1 MSELLEVEYVRRR
14 ERITPARAAVFIID
28 LQERLVS
35 AMPTDVVAQVIRNT
49 ELLITAA
56 TQFMLPVVV
65 SQQYPKGLGPTLPLL
80 AAALDAA
87 QDKGVDVFR
96 FDKVEFSAAATEDF
110 QALPPAQKTGPIM
123 QREQWLI
130 AGMETHV
137 CVYQTVRDLIGPACA
152 VHVLADAVCSRTKP
166 NWRMGLNL
174 CREMGAQVTSTEAVV
189 FDLLQRAGSDAFK
202 TLAKQL
208 K

>member
-14 ERITPARAAVFIID
+14 ERILPARAAVLIID
-28 LQERLVS
+28 IQERLLP
-35 AMPTDVVAQVIRNT
+35 AMPAEVVTQVLRNA
-49 ELLITAA
+49 ELLISTA
-56 TQFMLPVVV
+56 TQLMLPVVV
-65 SQQYPKGLGPTLPLL
+65 SQQYPKGLGATAPQL

-87 QDKGVDVFR
+87 QERGVDVYR
-96 FDKVEFSAAATEDF
+96 FDKTEFSAAATDAF
-110 QALPPAQKTGPIM
+110 KALPPAQTIGPLM
-123 QREQWLI
+123 TREQWLV

-137 CVYQTVRDLIGPACA
+137 CVYQTVRDLVGPACA
-152 VHVLADAVCSRTKP
+152 VHVLADAVCSRTKA
-166 NWRMGLNL
+166 NWRMGLSL

-202 TLAKQL
+202 VLSKQI